1 MLLKLSVSWDFK
13 TIITIIEKSF
23 AEMVIHF
30 CKMSF
35 SSILRT
41 FLGLLSFRSFWLIFP
56 ASIFLRE
63 IPQNTERQ
71 LKWEMMPEAWI
82 GVKAHPTGS
91 LAFGRLWL
99 LKIFLGLYR
108 NYRELLHVRHTNS

>member
-1 MLLKLSVSWDFK
+1 
-13 TIITIIEKSF
+13 
-23 AEMVIHF
+23 MVIHF

>member
-1 MLLKLSVSWDFK
+1 
-13 TIITIIEKSF
+13 
-23 AEMVIHF
+23 MVIHF

-71 LKWEMMPEAWI
+71 LKWEMMPEAWT
-82 GVKAHPTGS
+82 GVKAHPKGS

-99 LKIFLGLYR
+99 RKIFSWALQ
-108 NYRELLHVRHTNS
+108 ELQRVASCQTHKFLKT